1 MNKVGNKRRRQTL
14 SLIMYRRYE
23 SLAMSSS
30 LTKYLDGVMFGTNA
44 VDEYVRRKHTN
55 KLPTCQGETTNITLS
70 VNKKYEIDNECLPRS
85 ISAQGKAA

>member
-1 MNKVGNKRRRQTL
+1 MRRQTL
-14 SLIMYRRYE
+14 SLIIREYRRYE

-30 LTKYLDGVMFGTNA
+30 LTEYLDGVMFGANA

-55 KLPTCQGETTNITLS
+55 KLLTCQGETTNITLS
-70 VNKKYEIDNECLPRS
+70 VNKNYEIDNECLPRS